1 MMKTASVLALL
12 LAALSVTPAAQAAS
26 FSFNGLG
33 AKPPITATPMAGVK
47 PPVHVPMLINL
58 PDNPPGSGG
67 WDEPSD
73 SPSDEPIDAP
83 SDEPSDPPGGW
94 DGGQNTDPPGGD
106 EDGNPLTP

>member
-12 LAALSVTPAAQAAS
+12 LAALSITPAAQAAS

-33 AKPPITATPMAGVK
+33 AKPPITSTPMAGVK

-73 SPSDEPIDAP
+73 P

-94 DGGQNTDPPGGD
+94 DGGENTDPPGGD

>member
-73 SPSDEPIDAP
+73 PP
-83 SDEPSDPPGGW
+83 SDEPSDAPDSHDDPSDPPGGS
-94 DGGQNTDPPGGD
+94 GGGENTDPPGGND
-106 EDGNPLTP
+106 TTPKP